1 MMFKITEKEGIDY
14 SKISGDKNKI
24 HIDDLTGYNSMF
36 GEKICHGTLA
46 LSKILKKKELKKI
59 ILSEKKFNISA
70 DFVDFIKY
78 NKNAY
83 IKKKNNKFYIT
94 QDKKKRI
101 YISVSSKNNF
111 YFLKIDKKKN
121 YYFKKKLTFL
131 KNRYDLIYSLLS
143 YISNYV
149 GNKYPGKNS
158 LIRSININFNKD
170 FYKNDEQLVINS
182 YKINKGL
189 PLIKNILLFKN
200 FKIEFETLE
209 RPFVKKNKF
218 IIKKDLKQKIKIF
231 KENILIIGGSS
242 GIGNDIFNLFKI
254 NKKILKIVTFNQ
266 NKIKSKLKDSI
277 FYKIDVLKDLKKL
290 NYLINKYGPIK
301 IFYFP
306 TTKIYFEKKINNK
319 TMIQYKKIFLT
330 IPLKIIKDNK
340 TKIISIFYP
349 STKFIDENKESDYS
363 KVKLLA
369 ENLLKKSCKK
379 HNINYKSLRFPAINS
394 KQSISLLNPTPEN
407 FFQYLNKYP
416 KLFDKIF

>member
-1 MMFKITEKEGIDY
+1 MMFKITEKEGINY

-36 GEKICHGTLA
+36 GEKICHGTLV

-59 ILSEKKFNISA
+59 ILGKKKFNISA

-83 IKKKNNKFYIT
+83 IKKKNNKFYVI

-101 YISVSSKNNF
+101 YISVSSKNNS

-182 YKINKGL
+182 YKLNKGL

-209 RPFVKKNKF
+209 RPFVKKNIF
-218 IIKKDLKQKIKIF
+218 IIKKDLKRKIKMF
-231 KENILIIGGSS
+231 KEDILIIGGSS
-242 GIGNDIFNLFKI
+242 GIGNDVFNLFKI

-277 FYKIDVLKDLKKL
+277 FYKVDVLKDLKKL

-349 STKFIDENKESDYS
+349 STKFIDEDKESDYS

-416 KLFDKIF
+416 NLFDKIF